1 MNWEKDLI
9 SDSAIMSKQMEMC
22 RRLFLGINGKQYFIS
37 QLASMETEFLLVF
50 SKLQYE
56 CGKADLDCNTAF

>member
-22 RRLFLGINGKQYFIS
+22 RRLFLGIDGKQYFIS
-37 QLASMETEFLLVF
+37 
-50 SKLQYE
+50 
-56 CGKADLDCNTAF
+56 